1 MNETVR
7 NESRPAARQGERAA
21 AQDQLLQQQQQQQ
34 QQQQSIAVAL
44 PGMAKVAKG
53 QFRQTISCGVGRTPW
68 RPPPRAREG
77 VASALTL

>member
-7 NESRPAARQGERAA
+7 NESCPAARQGERAA
-21 AQDQLLQQQQQQQ
+21 AQDQLLQQQQ